1 MNDRFSPSDIARE
14 TIKQLAQRRLT
25 PTPEN
30 YSELYAEISGDHG
43 GAVRQMFMLPA
54 DLPADEALRLGQA
67 MRAQRWSEAGAI
79 LAGLAPAAPAR
90 RADAEGAALPPPA
103 APAATSTTAATT
115 AATATTTT
123 TTNWAELIRDLQ
135 RGLEMRHAT
144 LTPARKRESLEHV
157 LSTFS
162 GDASR
167 LNTRLGGLVKSWLQQ
182 AQASAAEPAAEPVA
196 MSAREASLQPT
207 SVPSDRDALRTLR
220 NLLGSTLQYA
230 VIDRLGHQPALRA
243 EATGL
248 AGAARTAATPATIEQ
263 LAADLKKFWVR
274 IELAGESRDEVMQA
288 LVGLLD
294 MVVNNVG
301 ELVADDRWLQGQTE
315 RLRGILAGPLEV
327 KTIREAE
334 RGFREVVFKQATMK
348 HSLEQA
354 KEALKDMLA
363 GFIER
368 LGTMATHTDEYQNR
382 IGQHTERIRQA
393 EDISQL
399 GLVLDLVMSDT
410 RNMQSDMLRARD
422 DLQGSRQ
429 KAQNYEQQ
437 IVTLQQE
444 LEAVSALVREDPLT
458 RVLNRRGFEEA
469 WAIEVARCE
478 RRGGPICV
486 AVLDVDN
493 FKQLNDTLG
502 HTVGDDALVHLS
514 GIIRATLR
522 PSDIVARYGGEEFVV
537 LLPDV
542 ALEEATTI
550 MVRVQRELTRRFFL
564 HNNNKVLI
572 TFSAGITQRVEGE
585 SEQGVVARAD
595 KALYQA
601 KSTGKNKVVPV

>member
-14 TIKQLAQRRLT
+14 TIKQLALRRLT

-30 YSELYAEISGDHG
+30 YSELYGEIAGGHG
-43 GAVRQMFMLPA
+43 GVARQMFMLPP
-54 DLPADEALRLGQA
+54 DLPAESSLRLGQA
-67 MRAQRWSEAGAI
+67 MRAQRWAEAADILQGLGAGARPQQGETGE
-79 LAGLAPAAPAR
+79 AADPAV
-90 RADAEGAALPPPA
+90 
-103 APAATSTTAATT
+103 
-115 AATATTTT
+115 AATA
-123 TTNWAELIRDLQ
+123 NWAELIRDLQ
-135 RGLEMRHAT
+135 HGLDLRHAT

-157 LSTFS
+157 LATFS
-162 GDASR
+162 GDPAR
-167 LNTRLGGLVKSWLQQ
+167 LHTRLGGLAKSWLQQ
-182 AQASAAEPAAEPVA
+182 PSAKPVETA
-196 MSAREASLQPT
+196 VEAPVTSAREEAIQPVSVTSERESL
-207 SVPSDRDALRTLR
+207 RALR
-220 NLLGSTLQYA
+220 NLLGNTLQYA
-230 VIDRLGHQPALRA
+230 VIDRLGHQPAQRDEARLLADSARA
-243 EATGL
+243 
-248 AGAARTAATPATIEQ
+248 AATPAEVQQ
-263 LAADLKKFWVR
+263 LAVDLKKFWVR
-274 IELAGESRDEVMQA
+274 LELAGESRDEVMQA

-301 ELVADDRWLQGQTE
+301 ELVADDRWLLGQTE
-315 RLRGILAGPLEV
+315 RLRTILAGPLEI

-368 LGTMATHTDEYQNR
+368 LGTMASHTDEYQNR

-399 GLVLDLVMSDT
+399 GQILDHVMSDT
-410 RNMQSDMLRARD
+410 RGMQSDMLRARD
-422 DLQGSRQ
+422 ELQGSRE
-429 KAQNYEQQ
+429 KAHNYEQQ

-469 WAIEVARCE
+469 WAIEVARCD
-478 RRGGPICV
+478 RRGGRICV
-486 AVLDVDN
+486 SVLDVDN

-514 GIIRATLR
+514 AIIRGTLR
-522 PSDIVARYGGEEFVV
+522 PSDIVARYGGEEFVI

-542 ALEEATTI
+542 GLDEATSI

-564 HNNNKVLI
+564 HDNKKVLI
-572 TFSAGITQRVEGE
+572 TFSAGITERIVGE
-585 SEQGVVARAD
+585 TEQGVVARAD

>member
-14 TIKQLAQRRLT
+14 TIKQLALRRLT

-30 YSELYAEISGDHG
+30 YSELYGEISGGHG
-43 GAVRQMFMLPA
+43 GVARQMFMLPA
-54 DLPADEALRLGQA
+54 DLPAEAALRLGQA
-67 MRAQRWSEAGAI
+67 MRAQRWAEASEILRGLGPEATARRGDASGA
-79 LAGLAPAAPAR
+79 AVAPAVATQPA
-90 RADAEGAALPPPA
+90 
-103 APAATSTTAATT
+103 
-115 AATATTTT
+115 
-123 TTNWAELIRDLQ
+123 NWAELIRDLQ
-135 RGLEMRHAT
+135 RGLDMRHAT
-144 LTPARKRESLEHV
+144 LTPVRKRESLEHV
-157 LSTFS
+157 LATFNA
-162 GDASR
+162 DPVK
-167 LNTRLGGLVKSWLQQ
+167 LHTRLGGLAKSWLQQ
-182 AQASAAEPAAEPVA
+182 TPAAAMAVEPAAEPVA
-196 MSAREASLQPT
+196 MSAREAAIQPT
-207 SVPSDRDALRTLR
+207 TVISERESLRALR

-230 VIDRLGHQPALRA
+230 VIDRLGHHPSQRE
-243 EATGL
+243 EAKLL
-248 AGAARTAATPATIEQ
+248 ADAARAAATPAEVEQ

-274 IELAGESRDEVMQA
+274 LELAGESRDEVMQA

-301 ELVADDRWLQGQTE
+301 ELVADDRWLKGQTE
-315 RLRGILAGPLEV
+315 RLRTILAGPLEI

-368 LGTMATHTDEYQNR
+368 LGTMASHTDEYQNR

-393 EDISQL
+393 EDIGQL
-399 GLVLDLVMSDT
+399 GQVLEHVMRDT
-410 RNMQSDMLRARD
+410 RSMQSDMLRARD
-422 DLQGSRQ
+422 ELQGSRE
-429 KAQNYEQQ
+429 KAHNYEQQ

-478 RRGGPICV
+478 RRDGRICV

-514 GIIRATLR
+514 AIIRSTLR

-542 ALEEATTI
+542 GLDEATTI

-564 HNNNKVLI
+564 HDNNKVLI
-572 TFSAGITQRVEGE
+572 TFSAGITERLEGE
-585 SEQGVVARAD
+585 TEQGVVARAD

-601 KSTGKNKVVPV
+601 KTTGKNKVVPV